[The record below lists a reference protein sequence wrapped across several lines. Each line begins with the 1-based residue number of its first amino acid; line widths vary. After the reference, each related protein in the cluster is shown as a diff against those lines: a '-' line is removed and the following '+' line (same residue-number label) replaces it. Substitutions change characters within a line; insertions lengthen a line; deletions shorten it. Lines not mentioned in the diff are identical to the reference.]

1 MKRSIT
7 ASSCFGVYVVKNI
20 IKNYDCSL
28 KSKIDIHEAFSLL
41 TQDKKLVGYK
51 LVKFSRNVWSLVYF
65 RVKAWIFFF
74 IQEIA
79 MQHIALMP
87 ILIETIHRHEI

>member
-1 MKRSIT
+1 MKRGIT

-41 TQDKKLVGYK
+41 TQDKKLVGYE
-51 LVKFSRNVWSLVYF
+51 LVKFSRNV
-65 RVKAWIFFF
+65 
-74 IQEIA
+74 
-79 MQHIALMP
+79 
-87 ILIETIHRHEI
+87 